1 MYCKI
6 LQNTF
11 SGREDAR
18 DVETAAT
25 STYLYFLDYQL
36 KYLKKN
42 YMIISVTSSS
52 FLACFCFG
60 TCLHYLSFIY
70 LPSVISDD
78 LELNIPII

>member
-36 KYLKKN
+36 KYLNMSKRLWTKTRQ
-42 YMIISVTSSS
+42 VG
-52 FLACFCFG
+52 A
-60 TCLHYLSFIY
+60 
-70 LPSVISDD
+70 
-78 LELNIPII
+78 